1 MKNVKKIVLLF
12 GLLLLMVFA
21 LSGCGANVSGSMTID
36 KNFAGTRE
44 VIVAIDSDDLSSV
57 TGGMTGLENVIKS
70 SIPSQMSYKIEGTT
84 ITFSI
89 SFANI
94 AEYREKVTAIIAAGV
109 TESEKAD
116 GDNFTPIVNY
126 ERNESYFKKGIMLE
140 ENFDNMDLI
149 DWYREALRTANIIS
163 ESESNWYET
172 GKLNVTLEGSDYSF
186 SSNVDIDEQ
195 ENTCLSNCDVTTKLL
210 VDGTFEREII
220 FAAHY
225 STVEELAEKG
235 CELATYFKELAKDGI
250 TFVAE
255 TDDNNNGIYTFTI
268 KASSAE
274 DLVKKTNAIMQNEN
288 NKFTV
293 TTTLDEEK
301 LGVAHVAIDEVIDA
315 SFYLDYD
322 SDDEVKHTIY
332 VYNNAEKISATYGEK
347 NTSCIETDDGGVWY
361 YSNKKYEYHFEFDWQ
376 IEFEKVNLSVTPLG
390 DGEIDVAFD
399 CEFADVLPEDMK
411 KSAIDRIKGFLEST
425 ECEETDKGIKFSFTG
440 DAATVTSKI
449 NKVVQNAHG
458 YWEEGDETQLYFQV
472 DHIAEF
478 DNYSFFTVGECC
490 DISYDFTLLFGD
502 VRLYV
507 DQTEEFMSSK
517 YYEGVKLD
525 EEGEYYVEASGNLS
539 VYTKDF
545 DLVSIIITAVSLIL
559 LIFGVIFALKNLSEL
574 KSFIASLKEK
584 KAARDA
590 AKTAAQPEVVQ
601 PQAPIPV
608 EAPVVVPAPQA
619 PVVEQA
625 PVAPQA
631 PAEPTE
637 DAVAA
642 NDDEEDIL

>member
-94 AEYREKVTAIIAAGV
+94 TEYREKVTAIIAAGV
-109 TESEKAD
+109 TESEKTD
-116 GDNFTPIVNY
+116 GDYITPVVNY

-140 ENFDNMDLI
+140 ENFNNMDLI

-195 ENTCLSNCDVTTKLL
+195 ENTCLSNCNVTTKLL
-210 VDGTFEREII
+210 VDGTFEREIV
-220 FAAHY
+220 FAAND
-225 STVEELAEKG
+225 SDVKALAEKG
-235 CELATYFKELAKDGI
+235 CELATYFKEFAKDGV
-250 TFVAE
+250 TFAAE
-255 TDDNNNGIYTFTI
+255 TDDDGNGTYTFTI
-268 KASSAE
+268 KADTAE
-274 DLVKKTNAIMQNEN
+274 DLLKKTNVIMQNEN
-288 NKFTV
+288 SKFTV

-301 LGVAHVAIDEVIDA
+301 LGIAHVAIDEVIDA
-315 SFYLDYD
+315 SFYLDYE
-322 SDDEVKHTIY
+322 SDNDVTHTIY
-332 VYNNAEKISATYGEK
+332 VYNNAEKVIATYGEK
-347 NTSCIETDDGGVWY
+347 ETRCHENEDGSVWY
-361 YSNKKYEYHFEFDWQ
+361 YPNKNTEYHFEFDWQ
-376 IEFEKVNLSVTPLG
+376 IEFEKVNFSVTPIG
-390 DGEIDVAFD
+390 EGEIEVAFD

-425 ECEETDKGIKFSFTG
+425 ECEETDNGVKFSFSG
-440 DAATVTSKI
+440 DVATVTLQI
-449 NKVVQNAHG
+449 NKVVQNASG
-458 YWEEGDETQLYFQV
+458 YEGEEAQQYFCV

-478 DNYSFFTVGECC
+478 DTYSLFTAGQCC
-490 DISYDFTLLFGD
+490 DISYDFTALFGD
-502 VRLYV
+502 VKLYV
-507 DQTEEFMSSK
+507 DQTEGFMSSK
-517 YYEGVKLD
+517 YYEGVALD
-525 EEGEYYVEASGNLS
+525 DEGEYYIEASGNLA
-539 VYTKDF
+539 VYTKD
-545 DLVSIIITAVSLIL
+545 LAWMSVIITAISLIL

-584 KAARDA
+584 KAAKA
-590 AKTAAQPEVVQ
+590 AALATAQPEVTQ
-601 PQAPIPV
+601 PQEPTPA
-608 EAPVVVPAPQA
+608 ETPVVAPAPQV

-631 PAEPTE
+631 EPAD

-642 NDDEEDIL
+642 NDDEEEDIL